1 MAETIELREPTKERA
16 VAKKREGLPVGK
28 KLPPSFK
35 FVYVHYNS
43 RGGWTYDLE
52 KGFLPRLNKLIAKP
66 GVNGVPQNGDLT
78 PVITKAVQNG
88 ARYIDPANPALGEA
102 YQYYVRSYP
111 TRTGGK
117 YYVDFPVRITLL
129 PNDDVIFNKTE
140 TREPWQGFLMHL
152 RDAQIVDPLHR
163 EVFAG
168 MLETERAKRDQL
180 YGRLDRNPHLKVK
193 VEEVEARIEK
203 MQKDYKAWQAKLAGD
218 AKPIELKATVEKE

>member
-1 MAETIELREPTKERA
+1 MADTIELREPTRERA

-28 KLPPSFK
+28 KLPPSYK

-43 RGGWTYDLE
+43 RGGWNYDLE
-52 KGFLPRLNKLIAKP
+52 NGFLPKLNKLIAKP
-66 GVNGVPQNGDLT
+66 GVNGVPHNGDLT
-78 PVITKAVQNG
+78 PVITKAIQNG
-88 ARYIDPANPALGEA
+88 AKYIDPADPALGED

-129 PNDDVIFNKTE
+129 ANDDVIFNKTE
-140 TREPWQGFLMHL
+140 TKDPWNKFLVHL
-152 RDAQIVDPLHR
+152 RDAQIVEPLHR

-168 MLETERAKRDQL
+168 MLEAERAKRDQL

-193 VEEVEARIEK
+193 VEQAEARIDK
-203 MQKDYKAWQAKLAGD
+203 MQEDFKTWQAKLAGD
-218 AKPIELKATVEKE
+218 VAPIELTATVEKD